1 MHVKN
6 SGKTLQIFAH
16 PIRIALHDT
25 SPSSAISG
33 LGACKAKLRFR
44 LRQSQ
49 RREPQRGG
57 LFLDDLWLQGLGRS
71 GRQAWTLLVAFEDA
85 IRFDIFLY

>member
-33 LGACKAKLRFR
+33 LGACKANFASDFVKAKGAT
-44 LRQSQ
+44 
-49 RREPQRGG
+49 EGG

-71 GRQAWTLLVAFEDA
+71 GRQAWTLLVAFDDA